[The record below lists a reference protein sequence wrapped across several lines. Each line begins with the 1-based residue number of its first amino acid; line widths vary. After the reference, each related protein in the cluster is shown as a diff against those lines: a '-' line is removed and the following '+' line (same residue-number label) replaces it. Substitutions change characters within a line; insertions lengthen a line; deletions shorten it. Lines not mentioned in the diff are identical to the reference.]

1 MGNYFVRE
9 TADYV
14 DGVVSAENA
23 LVPDAAFI
31 LENRRAETSP
41 VFPGNGHGNRADR
54 QHESSGDRL
63 SLHYKF
69 EQYDRYLN
77 SMRYAQKYKL

>member
-41 VFPGNGHGNRADR
+41 VFSGKGKGNPEERDNT
-54 QHESSGDRL
+54 SGGPP
-63 SLHYKF
+63 
-69 EQYDRYLN
+69 
-77 SMRYAQKYKL
+77 